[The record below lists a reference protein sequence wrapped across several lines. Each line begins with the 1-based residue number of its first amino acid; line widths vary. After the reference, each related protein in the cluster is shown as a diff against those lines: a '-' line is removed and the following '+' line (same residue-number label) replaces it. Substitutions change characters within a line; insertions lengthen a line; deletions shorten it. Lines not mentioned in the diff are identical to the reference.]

1 MSHQMASE
9 GPKNTVTPGRGPR
22 GWPGRRGLR
31 VTPRTALCRPPAC
44 GWIRARPLAR
54 GPACRPA
61 GLQGQ
66 AAQAPPLRVSTQPPA
81 LPLGG
86 GLRVSLGVTGSLQ
99 GEQGAGKVI
108 AGERAPV
115 TSGYPRGR
123 RAPAEQPLSAQGAPS
138 ALGRPGAW
146 QGPSERSGVPLD
158 PGVSLSASSAQAT
171 CRQKARLPPPR
182 SGPCAPLPLQRHPG
196 SALHLAPSLQGD
208 LSMRVFSWLLIGF
221 GRWGKSGTPEEV
233 LGPVPAPPCHPCF
246 RKAAESARVCPRG
259 GLWPPPL

>member
-9 GPKNTVTPGRGPR
+9 GPKNTVAPGRGPR

-86 GLRVSLGVTGSLQ
+86 GLRVSLGVTRSLQ
-99 GEQGAGKVI
+99 GEQGAGKGI

-158 PGVSLSASSAQAT
+158 PGVSLSASWAQAT
-171 CRQKARLPPPR
+171 CRQKARLPPP
-182 SGPCAPLPLQRHPG
+182 PLR
-196 SALHLAPSLQGD
+196 ALCP
-208 LSMRVFSWLLIGF
+208 
-221 GRWGKSGTPEEV
+221 P
-233 LGPVPAPPCHPCF
+233 PPPAPPLL
-246 RKAAESARVCPRG
+246 RSALGSV
-259 GLWPPPL
+259 PPG

>member
-1 MSHQMASE
+1 MASE
-9 GPKNTVTPGRGPR
+9 GPKNTVAPGRGPR

-86 GLRVSLGVTGSLQ
+86 GLRVSLGVTRSLQ
-99 GEQGAGKVI
+99 GEQGAGKGI

-138 ALGRPGAW
+138 AG
-146 QGPSERSGVPLD
+146 QGPGRDRPRGQGSRWTL
-158 PGVSLSASSAQAT
+158 ASPCQPRRRRQRADRKRG
-171 CRQKARLPPPR
+171 CRPP
-182 SGPCAPLPLQRHPG
+182 AP
-196 SALHLAPSLQGD
+196 
-208 LSMRVFSWLLIGF
+208 
-221 GRWGKSGTPEEV
+221 
-233 LGPVPAPPCHPCF
+233 GPVPPSPSSATPAPLCTWLRP
-246 RKAAESARVCPRG
+246 SRVICQCGFFPGCSLDLAG
-259 GLWPPPL
+259 GERVGHLRRFSGRSPPPVPSLLPQGS